1 MNDLMKAL
9 NENAVMKLWPD
20 VGTLLGM
27 KRGATYAAAQRG
39 EIHTVKFGHFKRVPT
54 SWLKR
59 KLGMTEDGQVRAI
72 TGTTKEA
79 A

>member
-1 MNDLMKAL
+1 MNNLTKAL

-27 KRGATYAAAQRG
+27 KRGATYAAAKRG
-39 EIHTVKFGHFKRVPT
+39 EIPTVKIGHFRRVPT
-54 SWLKR
+54 ALLRR
-59 KLGMTEDGQVRAI
+59 KLGLEGDDDDGAD
-72 TGTTKEA
+72 GA